1 MKKVLIL
8 GGTRFFGKRLVQ
20 YLLQEGKSEITV
32 ATRGNTPLPFGEEVR
47 HLIVDREVEEQL
59 RAAAEKEEW
68 DIVYDNICY
77 SPDAAMDAVK
87 LFDGRTKKYVFT
99 SSLSVYDAGVKDAME
114 EEDFDPSTYGIQH
127 GRHDRFTYQ
136 EGKRQAEA
144 VFMQQASFPVVCVRF
159 PIVLGTDDYTKRLH
173 FHVDRIKEGR
183 PIGLPN
189 LNARMGFIHSEEAA
203 RFLAW
208 AGASSIT
215 GPVNAA
221 SQNTISL
228 GELMELIE
236 SKTGQ
241 KAMLTKDTEEDAA
254 SPFGVEASW
263 YMNTN
268 TAAEAGFEF
277 DNLNDWLP
285 KLVDQLALN

>member
-1 MKKVLIL
+1 MKKILIL
-8 GGTRFFGKRLVQ
+8 GGTRFFGKRLVE
-20 YLLQEGKSEITV
+20 YLLHEGKSEITV

-59 RAAAEKEEW
+59 RLAAGREAW
-68 DIVYDNICY
+68 DLVYDNICY
-77 SPDAAMDAVK
+77 SPDAAKDAVK
-87 LFDGRTKKYVFT
+87 VFDGRTNKYIFT
-99 SSLSVYDAGVKDAME
+99 SSLSVYDAGVKDAFE
-114 EEDFDPSTYGIQH
+114 EADFDPSTYTIQQ

-144 VFMQQASFPVVCVRF
+144 VFIQQASFPVVCVRF

-173 FHVDRIKEGR
+173 FHVDRIREDR

-189 LNARMGFIHSEEAA
+189 LNARMGFIQSEEAA

-208 AGASSIT
+208 AGESSIT

-221 SQNTISL
+221 SNHTISL
-228 GELMELIE
+228 GELIKLIE
-236 SKTGQ
+236 T
-241 KAMLTKDTEEDAA
+241 KAGKKALLTKEAGEDAA
-254 SPFGVEASW
+254 SPFGVDASW

-268 TAAEAGFEF
+268 KAAEAGFEF
-277 DNLNDWLP
+277 EDLNEWLP
-285 KLVDQLALN
+285 KLVDQLVLD